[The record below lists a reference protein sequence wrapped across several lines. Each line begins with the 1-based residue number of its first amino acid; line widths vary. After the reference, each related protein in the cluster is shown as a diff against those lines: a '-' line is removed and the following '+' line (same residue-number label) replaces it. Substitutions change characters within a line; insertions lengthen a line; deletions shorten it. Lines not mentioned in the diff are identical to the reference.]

1 MYLYW
6 FSVFIPN
13 VKERRK
19 VYCNLMKIWPE
30 IRHSMIMNHHDME
43 VNNIILEL
51 VYCHQLFFNH
61 QSGFVGL
68 FIDSV

>member
-1 MYLYW
+1 
-6 FSVFIPN
+6 
-13 VKERRK
+13 
-19 VYCNLMKIWPE
+19 LMKIWPE